1 MFEHLMELLKSNR
14 VDRLDFDMLH
24 GRGHISYISFTS
36 LVALRGS
43 LYSKKELL
51 DSLKPVSKWSK
62 RFMWAAAAHGFIA
75 TVLGLLLAIALVA
88 SPSLSAVEIATII
101 RIPGAGFVEL
111 AALFAFFAMYV
122 VVGVLGT
129 GVSSLFYHHVE
140 VVMGKMYSGEAETL
154 AWIHLVL
161 MNVGIAGATWTMIY
175 AGYLGGVELWSTS
188 QGGLGWS
195 VEQVVEQVVTLFVPI
210 VGLMLILTAIG
221 VLAGGIGF
229 IITYRKK

>member
-1 MFEHLMELLKSNR
+1 
-14 VDRLDFDMLH
+14 
-24 GRGHISYISFTS
+24 
-36 LVALRGS
+36 

-51 DSLKPVSKWSK
+51 DSLKPVSKWSR

-75 TVLGLLLAIALVA
+75 TVLGLLLAVALVA

-101 RIPGAGFVEL
+101 RTPSAGFVEL

-122 VVGVLGT
+122 VVGVLGA

-140 VVMGKMYSGEAETL
+140 VAMGKMYKGGAKAL

-161 MNVGIAGATWTMIY
+161 MNVGIAGAAWTMIY
-175 AGYLGGVELWSTS
+175 AGYLGGVELWPTS

-195 VEQVVEQVVTLFVPI
+195 MEQVAEQLVTEFVPV
-210 VGLMLILTAIG
+210 VGLTLILTGIG

-229 IITYRKK
+229 IVTYRKK

>member
-1 MFEHLMELLKSNR
+1 M
-14 VDRLDFDMLH
+14 
-24 GRGHISYISFTS
+24 
-36 LVALRGS
+36 
-43 LYSKKELL
+43 YSKKELL
-51 DSLKPVSKWSK
+51 DSLKPVSKWSR

-75 TVLGLLLAIALVA
+75 TVLGLLLAIVLVA
-88 SPSLSAVEIATII
+88 SPSLSAVEIAAII
-101 RIPGAGFVEL
+101 KSPSAGFVEL

-122 VVGVLGT
+122 VVGVLGA

-140 VVMGKMYSGEAETL
+140 VVMGKMFTGGAKTL

-175 AGYLGGVELWSTS
+175 AGYLGGVELWPTS

-195 VEQVVEQVVTLFVPI
+195 MEQVAEQVVTKYVPI
-210 VGLMLILTAIG
+210 VGLMLMLTCIG

-229 IITYRKK
+229 VITYRKK

>member
-1 MFEHLMELLKSNR
+1 M
-14 VDRLDFDMLH
+14 
-24 GRGHISYISFTS
+24 
-36 LVALRGS
+36 
-43 LYSKKELL
+43 YSKKELL
-51 DSLKPVSKWSK
+51 DSLRPVSKWSR

-75 TVLGLLLAIALVA
+75 TVLGLLLAVALVS

-101 RIPGAGFVEL
+101 KTPSAGFVEL

-122 VVGVLGT
+122 VVGVLGA

-140 VVMGKMYSGEAETL
+140 VVMGKMYSGGARTL

-175 AGYLGGVELWSTS
+175 AGYLGGVELWPTS

-195 VEQVVEQVVTLFVPI
+195 MDQVAEQVVTQFVPI
-210 VGLMLILTAIG
+210 VGLMLVLTGIG
-221 VLAGGIGF
+221 ALAGGIGF
-229 IITYRKK
+229 LITYRKK